1 METDATEANKEKT
14 PEEIEQER
22 AKLTAESNN
31 NYVKALEAEGA
42 LIYSIET
49 ALSGVSLELPEDK
62 RVFLKPLQSAIL
74 LKTAK
79 YKHLPPLH
87 GATSVTYE

>member
-1 METDATEANKEKT
+1 MAEIKIETPYEVRQREAREQEAKERGEAMETDATEANKEKT

-42 LIYSIET
+42 LINSIET
-49 ALSGVSLELPEDK
+49 ALSGVS
-62 RVFLKPLQSAIL
+62 
-74 LKTAK
+74 
-79 YKHLPPLH
+79 
-87 GATSVTYE
+87 